1 MPRFIKIT
9 LLVIGISGTL
19 FLIISAIVLSVGLG
33 RLNASHRSMDEF
45 FEWQDQEAI
54 LTAVEKRFQ
63 DSLIKEGFYIEMH
76 RPYAD
81 RLEAY
86 ENFTYKIVIEPYSLY
101 KDPKNY
107 QLLGAIRENL
117 AIKLVTILP
126 DSVLLKMDHMSIR
139 YQFVNEKTGSWDSR
153 SIADE
158 FPLEITIPKEKIVPL

>member
-1 MPRFIKIT
+1 MPRFIKVT
-9 LLVIGISGTL
+9 LLVFGVSGSL

-33 RLNASHRSMDEF
+33 RLNASHRSMEEF
-45 FEWQDQEAI
+45 FEWQAEEAV
-54 LTAVEKRFQ
+54 LTSVEKRFQ

-76 RPYAD
+76 RPYID

-107 QLLGAIRENL
+107 QLLDSIRENL
-117 AIKLVTILP
+117 ARQLIKILP
-126 DSVLLKMDHMSIR
+126 DSVLLKMNHMSIR

-158 FPLEITIPKEKIVPL
+158 FPLEITKPKEEIVPF